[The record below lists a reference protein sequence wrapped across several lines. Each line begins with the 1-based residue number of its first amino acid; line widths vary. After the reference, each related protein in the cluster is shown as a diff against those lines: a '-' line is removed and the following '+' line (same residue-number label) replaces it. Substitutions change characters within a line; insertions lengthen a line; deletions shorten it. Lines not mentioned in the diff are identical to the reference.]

1 MALDALLT
9 ATALL
14 HGAHDQLSSPG
25 DGQPAADTLAVRAS
39 LIGWLVAAPG
49 TSPDPQTLG
58 DAEDDLR
65 EALRLLTDE
74 VDHRDLPIDVL
85 VTARRWL
92 SEAIGEALPLA
103 PT

>member
-1 MALDALLT
+1 MALASLVT

-14 HGAHDQLSSPG
+14 HGVHDRLSTRES
-25 DGQPAADTLAVRAS
+25 GQPAAETLAVRAS
-39 LIGWLVAAPG
+39 LVAWLVAAPG
-49 TSPDPQTLG
+49 TSPAPLTLG
-58 DAEDDLR
+58 GAEDDLR

-92 SEAIGEALPLA
+92 CEAIGETLPLA
-103 PT
+103 ST

>member
-1 MALDALLT
+1 MALDSLLT

-14 HGAHDQLSSPG
+14 HGVHDRLSARES
-25 DGQPAADTLAVRAS
+25 GQPAAEILAVQAS
-39 LIGWLVAAPG
+39 LVAWLVAAPG
-49 TSPDPQTLG
+49 ATPAPLTLG
-58 DAEDDLR
+58 GAEDDFR

-74 VDHRDLPIDVL
+74 VDHGDLPIDVL

-103 PT
+103 ST